1 MKTTIELP
9 NALVRAAKEIAARE
23 GTTLRALAEAG
34 LRLVLEERAQRPPF
48 SLRDASF
55 AGRGLRDEFRDVG
68 WDAVRRAAYDER
80 GG

>member
-9 NALVRAAKEIAARE
+9 AGLVRAAKEVAARE

-34 LRLVLEERAQRPPF
+34 LRRVLAERSDRPPF

-55 AGRGLRDEFRDVG
+55 AGRGLRDEFRGAG
-68 WDAVRRAAYDER
+68 WDDVRRAAYDEH